1 MVSLVLP
8 KSLQRHMAIAQRQH
22 LSLVRQLRK
31 VRQRRL
37 RVAAVGKGNGK
48 VGSKDLILV
57 VALINAVFHAILVQF
72 IVYSVSNGLYF
83 LVTAILF
90 AVGGFAALSS
100 GKLFKPAILGLFVL
114 SLIDNILIFIT
125 ASFATPLS
133 GGQVYGWATDLNPP
147 GQVPVFLIQILLM
160 ILTAYVLLSKRKTS

>member
-1 MVSLVLP
+1 MGKSTLRILVL
-8 KSLQRHMAIAQRQH
+8 L
-22 LSLVRQLRK
+22 
-31 VRQRRL
+31 
-37 RVAAVGKGNGK
+37 
-48 VGSKDLILV
+48 

-72 IVYSVSNGLYF
+72 IVYSLSNGLYF

-90 AVGGFAALSS
+90 AVGGLAALSS

-133 GGQVYGWATDLNPP
+133 GGQVYGWSADLNPP
-147 GQVPVFLIQILLM
+147 GQVPVFLIQVLLM
-160 ILTAYVLLSKRKTS
+160 ILTAYVLLSKRNTS

>member
-1 MVSLVLP
+1 MRPGLHLKQTQITLSFLGYVL
-8 KSLQRHMAIAQRQH
+8 
-22 LSLVRQLRK
+22 
-31 VRQRRL
+31 
-37 RVAAVGKGNGK
+37 GNLMERSALGI
-48 VGSKDLILV
+48 LILL

-90 AVGGFAALSS
+90 GVGGFAALSS
-100 GKLFKPAILGLFVL
+100 GKIFKPAILGLFVL

-160 ILTAYVLLSKRKTS
+160 ILTAYVLLSKKKTS